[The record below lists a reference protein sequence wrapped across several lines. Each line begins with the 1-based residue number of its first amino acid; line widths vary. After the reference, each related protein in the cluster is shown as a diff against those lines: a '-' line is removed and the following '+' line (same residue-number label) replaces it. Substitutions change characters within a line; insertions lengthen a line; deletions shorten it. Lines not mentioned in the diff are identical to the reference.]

1 MGRKETIEIKYTA
14 SINQPSAIL
23 AAMPL
28 RGQQGAFEGRGGG
41 GGEMAVKD
49 HPLLILV
56 LIEIFFFFKG

>member
-28 RGQQGAFEGRGGG
+28 RGQQGAFEGTGGG
-41 GGEMAVKD
+41 EEMAVKD